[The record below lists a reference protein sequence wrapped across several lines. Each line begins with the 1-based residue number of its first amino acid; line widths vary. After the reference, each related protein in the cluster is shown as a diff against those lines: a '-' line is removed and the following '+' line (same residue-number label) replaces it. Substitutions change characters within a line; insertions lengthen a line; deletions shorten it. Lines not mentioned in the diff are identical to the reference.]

1 MAAGV
6 IVAGCSSEEGV
17 DTTAVPLKAEGDPRV
32 EMLREEIACR
42 DEIIVALQH
51 VIRDLRH
58 ELENLRVENRYAIFA
73 CDARHSS
80 MSGNETE
87 ALAG

>member
-1 MAAGV
+1 
-6 IVAGCSSEEGV
+6 
-17 DTTAVPLKAEGDPRV
+17 
-32 EMLREEIACR
+32 MLQEEIACR

-73 CDARHSS
+73 CDARHSP

-87 ALAG
+87 VLAG